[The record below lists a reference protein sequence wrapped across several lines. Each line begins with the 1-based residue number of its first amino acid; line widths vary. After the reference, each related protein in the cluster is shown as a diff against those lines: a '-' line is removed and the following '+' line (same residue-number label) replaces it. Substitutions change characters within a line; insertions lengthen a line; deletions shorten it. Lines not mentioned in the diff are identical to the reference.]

1 MRMKSINWLLLC
13 GLSVLTLA
21 ACTATGSSE
30 EFEVDE
36 AIISGW
42 KANHKDKGEVRSSSS
57 EGETDSLPD
66 LSDYLKMVEIPA
78 MTYVR
83 GNIQFSLDEYSMS
96 ETEVTQELYS
106 EVMQGTAKGGKYPVY
121 DVNWY
126 EAALF
131 CNAISKLVGLD
142 TAYVYKSINA
152 DGVLVNLSV
161 NYAVKTV
168 RLPTE
173 MEWEV
178 AARAG
183 SQSTYYW
190 GTAEASKYAYY
201 AQSKG
206 PVEVASYIPNAY
218 GLYDMGGN
226 VAEWVGDWY
235 ASLPTTS
242 QVNYTGASSGTLK
255 GIRGGGWSD
264 KVTALA
270 SAERNKKDPMYR
282 GQTVGFRVVYS
293 KGI

>member
-1 MRMKSINWLLLC
+1 MKSINWLLLC
-13 GLSVLTLA
+13 GLSVLALA

-152 DGVLVNLSV
+152 DGELVNLSV
-161 NYAVKTV
+161 NYAVKT
-168 RLPTE
+168 
-173 MEWEV
+173 
-178 AARAG
+178 
-183 SQSTYYW
+183 
-190 GTAEASKYAYY
+190 
-201 AQSKG
+201 
-206 PVEVASYIPNAY
+206 AY